1 MKLSA
6 AFASIFVLAIAPVSA
21 SAAQQR
27 PIRSINYLVDDQ
39 YTEIG
44 RFVIYCDGTGELIGE
59 WGRLGG
65 YEEFGCPE

>member
-1 MKLSA
+1 MKLFAALVSIA
-6 AFASIFVLAIAPVSA
+6 AFAIAPVSA
-21 SAAQQR
+21 SAAQQK

-39 YTEIG
+39 YTVIG
-44 RFVIYCDGTGELIGE
+44 QFVIYCDGTGELIGE